1 MERCPTCGA
10 RHAGGPSCHRCRTD
24 LGQVLAIER
33 AAARH
38 RRQARAA
45 LEHGDREAARA
56 HAGRACALH
65 RSPESLTALAVTALA
80 AGDFPAA
87 LRLWRE
93 IRAGSG
99 PIGRQYSTRGGA
111 GNPLE

>member
-1 MERCPTCGA
+1 M
-10 RHAGGPSCHRCRTD
+10 
-24 LGQVLAIER
+24 LAIER

-38 RRQARAA
+38 RRQVRTA
-45 LEHGDREAARA
+45 LERGDCAEARG

-65 RSPESLTALAVTALA
+65 RSAESLTALAVAALA
-80 AGDFPAA
+80 DRDFPAA

-99 PIGRQYSTRGGA
+99 PSARQ
-111 GNPLE
+111 